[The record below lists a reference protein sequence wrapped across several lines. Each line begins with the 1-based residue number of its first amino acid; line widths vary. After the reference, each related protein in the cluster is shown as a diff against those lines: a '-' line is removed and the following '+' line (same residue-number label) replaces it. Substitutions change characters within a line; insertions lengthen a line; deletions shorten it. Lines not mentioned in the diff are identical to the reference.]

1 MIPLKWVFLTFE
13 IFMLAS
19 RKPPMLKKSNFQ
31 LINGMSRIYTAFH
44 NYVPSHRPHAK
55 RVAWIFPLSAEKNK
69 GTAVPQSLRL

>member
-1 MIPLKWVFLTFE
+1 
-13 IFMLAS
+13 
-19 RKPPMLKKSNFQ
+19 MLKISNFQ